1 MKKNFTLII
10 SLVSLVAVIVMALIQ
25 LLGNANLSYLSLETY
40 IGVIATL
47 IGVLVTFVVAWQIIN
62 GLEIK
67 SKLAEIDS
75 LKNKVEEQNK
85 TIEQLNY
92 KTYHHLL
99 STMAMDALEN
109 NEAEEAFRYALASLV
124 NTMKLNVPINISRTL
139 KLLKECTKHFNNDR
153 KVDKEFYDETL
164 KLDKELKSMKDYEFI
179 RTQYEPLM
187 DLYIKKVKWYK

>member
-10 SLVSLVAVIVMALIQ
+10 SLVSLVAVIVMALMM

-67 SKLAEIDS
+67 NKLAEIDN
-75 LKNKVEEQNK
+75 LKNEVEKQNK
-85 TIEQLNY
+85 TIQQLSY
-92 KTYHHLL
+92 RTQHHM
-99 STMAMDALEN
+99 SATMAMNALEN
-109 NEAEEAFRYALASLV
+109 CEVEESFRYALFSLV
-124 NTMKLNVPINISRTL
+124 NAMKMESPINIERIME
-139 KLLKECTKHFNNDR
+139 LLEESSKHFGSNPISKR
-153 KVDKEFYDETL
+153 FYEATL

-179 RTQYEPLM
+179 RTQYEPLI
-187 DLYIKKVKWYK
+187 DLYIQKVITV

>member
-10 SLVSLVAVIVMALIQ
+10 SLVSLVAVIVMALMM
-25 LLGNANLSYLSLETY
+25 LFGNANLSYLSLETY

-67 SKLAEIDS
+67 GKLAEIDG

-92 KTYHHLL
+92 KTYHHL
-99 STMAMDALEN
+99 SGTMAMDALEN
-109 NEAEEAFRYALASLV
+109 NEAEEAFRYALVSLV
-124 NTMKLNVPINISRTL
+124 NAMKMERPINIERIM
-139 KLLKECTKHFNNDR
+139 KLLEECSKHFGSNPI
-153 KVDKEFYDETL
+153 DKRFYYSTL

-179 RTQYEPLM
+179 RTQYEPLI
-187 DLYIKKVKWYK
+187 DLYIQKVITV

>member
-10 SLVSLVAVIVMALIQ
+10 SLVSLVGVITLAIILVF
-25 LLGNANLSYLSLETY
+25 GNTNLSYLSLETY

-47 IGVLVTFVVAWQIIN
+47 IGVLVTFAVAWQIIN

-67 SKLAEIDS
+67 DKLAEIDG

-92 KTYHHLL
+92 KTYHHL
-99 STMAMDALEN
+99 SGTMAMDALEN
-109 NEAEEAFRYALASLV
+109 NEAEEAFRYALVSLV
-124 NTMKLNVPINISRTL
+124 NAMKIERPINIERIM
-139 KLLKECTKHFNNDR
+139 KLLEECSKHFGSNPISKR
-153 KVDKEFYDETL
+153 FYDATL

-179 RTQYEPLM
+179 RTQYEPLI
-187 DLYIKKVKWYK
+187 DLYIQKVKWE

>member
-10 SLVSLVAVIVMALIQ
+10 SLVSLVGVITLAMILV
-25 LLGNANLSYLSLETY
+25 LGNANLSYLSLETY

-47 IGVLVTFVVAWQIIN
+47 IGVLVTFAVAWQIIN
-62 GLEIK
+62 ALEIK

-85 TIEQLNY
+85 TIVQLNC

-99 STMAMDALEN
+99 STMALDALEN